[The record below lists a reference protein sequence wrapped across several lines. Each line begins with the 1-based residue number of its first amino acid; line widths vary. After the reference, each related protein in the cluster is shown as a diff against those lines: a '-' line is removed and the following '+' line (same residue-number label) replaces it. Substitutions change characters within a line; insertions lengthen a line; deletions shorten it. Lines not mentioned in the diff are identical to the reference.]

1 MAMQTDVSSTY
12 LAASGDVTAAP
23 FRLKSFIVRGDGTAG
38 YVKFRDGSVSGTV
51 LLQVD
56 LGTADTQTFSVLLPG
71 EGIRFPT
78 SIYADMSHAAALTSF
93 CA

>member
-1 MAMQTDVSSTY
+1 MTMQTDVSSTY
-12 LAASGDVTAAP
+12 LTASGSVVAAP

-38 YVKFRDGSVSGTV
+38 YVKFRDGSASGAI

-71 EGIRFPT
+71 EGVRFPT
-78 SIYADMSHAAALTSF
+78 SIYADISHAAALTAF
-93 CA
+93 WA